1 MKALRF
7 ELFLQDSSLFYS
19 LYFAS
24 KFECLA
30 ELMDKKIDV
39 YFAGA
44 LFSSKDL
51 IGNCMLAES
60 IEEISGKYRIVLP
73 QDIEVSRLSP
83 KEIRDGDI
91 RALLNCDMAIF
102 NFDGTDLDSGTVAEF
117 MIAKFAA
124 KPALLL
130 RTDFRSSG
138 DQNVESS
145 GFEPWNLMLSFY
157 PQTQSLL
164 LNAADIYRQS
174 FEGGRANLKKY
185 ADLIAL
191 KVVEKLDGLLLSEHK
206 FERENK
212 DILDK
217 WLCGALNFKM

>member
-1 MKALRF
+1 
-7 ELFLQDSSLFYS
+7 
-19 LYFAS
+19 
-24 KFECLA
+24 
-30 ELMDKKIDV
+30 MDKKISV

-44 LFSSKDL
+44 LFTSKDL
-51 IGNCMLAES
+51 IGNCMLAEA

-73 QDIEVSRLSP
+73 QNIEVSRLSP

-157 PQTQSLL
+157 PHTQSLL

-174 FEGGRANLKKY
+174 FEGGKVNLKKY

-191 KVVEKLDGLLLSEHK
+191 RVVEKLDALSRLEITVK
-206 FERENK
+206 LESREV
-212 DILDK
+212 LDK
-217 WLCGALNFKM
+217 WLCDALNFKM